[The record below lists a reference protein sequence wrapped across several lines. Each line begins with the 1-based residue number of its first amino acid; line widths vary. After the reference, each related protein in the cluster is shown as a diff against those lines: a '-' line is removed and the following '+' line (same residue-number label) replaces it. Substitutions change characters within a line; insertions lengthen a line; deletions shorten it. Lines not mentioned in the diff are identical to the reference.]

1 MTSFNISLDKADIFM
16 IMEALE
22 GLRADIKHSNDN
34 GHNTNYP
41 YNEQQVETLI
51 TKLDEFLENNR

>member
-1 MTSFNISLDKADIFM
+1 MSSFNISLDKADIFM

-22 GLRADIKHSNDN
+22 GLQADVKHSNDN
-34 GHNTNYP
+34 GHSTNYP

-51 TKLDEFLENNR
+51 TKLDEFLENNY

>member
-1 MTSFNISLDKADIFM
+1 MSSLNVSLNKEDIFM

-22 GLRADIKHSNDN
+22 GLQADVKHSNDN

-41 YNEQQVETLI
+41 YNEQQVVTLI
-51 TKLDEFLENNR
+51 TKLDEFLENNY

>member
-1 MTSFNISLDKADIFM
+1 MSSLNISLDKADIFM

-22 GLRADIKHSNDN
+22 GLQADVKHSNDN
-34 GHNTNYP
+34 GHSTNYP

-51 TKLDEFLENNR
+51 TKLDEFLENNY

>member
-1 MTSFNISLDKADIFM
+1 MSSLNISLDKTEIFM

-22 GLRADIKHSNDN
+22 ALQADVKHSIDN

-41 YNEQQVETLI
+41 YDEQQVETLI
-51 TKLDEFLENNR
+51 TKFDEFLENN

>member
-1 MTSFNISLDKADIFM
+1 MISLNIPLDIADIFM

-22 GLRADIKHSNDN
+22 GLQADVKHSNDN

-51 TKLDEFLENNR
+51 IKLDDFLKNDR

>member
-1 MTSFNISLDKADIFM
+1 
-16 IMEALE
+16 MEALE
-22 GLRADIKHSNDN
+22 GLQADVKHSNDN

-51 TKLDEFLENNR
+51 IKLDDFLKNDR